1 MDGESGMYMC
11 TLHPPTPTARTHTRA
26 HARARAR
33 AHTHS
38 TVILK
43 TYLLKGSLLITFI
56 RTYSTVTTHNTTVKN

>member
-1 MDGESGMYMC
+1 MDGWGIWHVHVHSPPP
-11 TLHPPTPTARTHTRA
+11 HPHRTHA